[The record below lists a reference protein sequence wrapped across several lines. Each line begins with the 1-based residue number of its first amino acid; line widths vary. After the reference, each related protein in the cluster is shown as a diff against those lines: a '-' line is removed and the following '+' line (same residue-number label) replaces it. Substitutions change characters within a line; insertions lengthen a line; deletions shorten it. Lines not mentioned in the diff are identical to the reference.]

1 MPLFRAISAYL
12 RCSFPLNIRM
22 LMSSYGKFLVRYNC
36 LNEWTC
42 CWTRHGARYAVA
54 YLQFKRVDKSYA
66 TGLCASVAFV
76 LYTMIVESLDKVARM
91 KHLRVVFWFNTD
103 VMPRRSSRFPLYILR
118 SRWTSASLNP
128 VMLQTKP
135 SRDVSTSLS
144 LWFVTDEQT
153 LGPLI
158 EFKSNMYNF

>member
-1 MPLFRAISAYL
+1 MPLFRAISAHL
-12 RCSFPLNIRM
+12 RCSFPRNIRM

-76 LYTMIVESLDKVARM
+76 LYTMVVESLDKVARM
-91 KHLRVVFWFNTD
+91 KHLRVAFWFNTD
-103 VMPRRSSRFPLYILR
+103 VMLRRSSRFPLYILR
-118 SRWTSASLNP
+118 SRWTSAALNP